1 MRIQEIAG
9 LSVASGVGKEIQRML
24 MQPTRVTYQADS
36 KTYALRS
43 DDFIMNLIGWRNV
56 GRSKGIKLQKGVH
69 PVSMLGLYT
78 TPEAIG
84 ALFSNKEFVDVL
96 RTFDDRAEPGSKDNP
111 DSVDAPTDDRRI
123 GGYYMRP
130 NNKFF
135 GLGKRQDPSKGYISL
150 NREAARVYGRMP
162 IAEILGHE
170 YMHRGLAMANWNQ
183 DIYKFIKAVS
193 TLPTKPPF
201 DAWGSSSKKDK
212 QYADSEGMGRG
223 QLATLEHMMMYAY
236 EGRDGLYVAKGH
248 HKFVPGFEKYEYWR
262 DTDAYGPGAKNRALA
277 ILNLIGDGVE
287 QYMIDIAKKINSVPE
302 EKIGELIYFW
312 AKKRGIK

>member
-9 LSVASGVGKEIQRML
+9 LSVASGIGKEIQRML
-24 MQPTRVTYQADS
+24 MQPTKVTYQADS

-43 DDFIMNLIGWRNV
+43 DDFIMNLIGWRNE
-56 GRSKGIKLQKGVH
+56 GRKKGKNLQKGVH

-84 ALFSNKEFVDVL
+84 ALFSNKQFVDVL
-96 RTFDDRAEPGSKDNP
+96 RTFDDYAEPGSEDNP
-111 DSVDAPTDDRRI
+111 DSVPAPTADRRI
-123 GGYYMRP
+123 GGYYQRP
-130 NNKFF
+130 KNKFF
-135 GLGKRQDPSKGYISL
+135 GLGKKQDPSKGYIAL
-150 NREAARVYGRMP
+150 NREMAKHYGKMP
-162 IAEILGHE
+162 IAETLGHE

-183 DIYKFIKAVS
+183 DIYKFIKAIS

-236 EGRDGLYVAKGH
+236 EGRDSLYIAAGH

-302 EKIGELIYFW
+302 EKIGEMIYFW
-312 AKKRGIK
+312 AKKRGVK